1 MKQAPSFSDRRSQ
14 HRERFAGAVLA
25 ILVQAGFLAL
35 LVVSRPM
42 MAPPEKGNK
51 ELTLFLPRL
60 MPAPASKPSLAR
72 RAPFFAP
79 APIVPLP
86 PTANAPLAAPL
97 PQMRAVPAAPDLS
110 GIGRALQDCNIDN
123 YANLGSEQRKLCPR
137 PGEGYAV
144 LEAPDLMHP
153 PNSHV
158 EDQAH
163 WQEEFAREKANL
175 MVPCTGV
182 MSVGGAAVPAI
193 SPLCILAML
202 ATGHGDEL
210 VDPHKWPHAQIEQMS
225 APDFAKIEKAYDA
238 WNKEHANP
246 PPSSESVGVHPQ

>member
-25 ILVQAGFLAL
+25 ILVQAGFVAL

-60 MPAPASKPSLAR
+60 MPAPASKPSSAR
-72 RAPFFAP
+72 SAPFFAP

-97 PQMRAVPAAPDLS
+97 PQMRAVPAAPDLRS
-110 GIGRALQDCNIDN
+110 FGQSMFGCAPEMWSTLTP
-123 YANLGSEQRKLCPR
+123 EQKAKCPR

-144 LEAPDLMHP
+144 REAPNLMGAP
-153 PNSHV
+153 SRTKD
-158 EDQAH
+158 EAH
-163 WQEEFAREKANL
+163 WAYEWQKKESPLLLPGASPDKFGIAIFSSNGPSL
-175 MVPCTGV
+175 LGGCDGPCTLYDIDKPAAEDFYKQEQ
-182 MSVGGAAVPAI
+182 SDAAWRAAHKGAPG
-193 SPLCILAML
+193 SP
-202 ATGHGDEL
+202 
-210 VDPHKWPHAQIEQMS
+210 
-225 APDFAKIEKAYDA
+225 
-238 WNKEHANP
+238 
-246 PPSSESVGVHPQ
+246 ESVGIHPQ